1 MAASAVDFSALVSGA
16 EETDEKVTRNTTRKS
31 EHNPLKELV
40 AKAKASGKA
49 MTLPPVPGNQVAE
62 IVTWIRLAAK
72 DAGHGVKFE
81 LPKDY
86 ATKKSVSVKF
96 ETGDKRAYSPRESAT
111 KVECPVCHNS
121 VVKTSDNK
129 LRVHGPRD
137 NRCKGS
143 GQAA

>member
-1 MAASAVDFSALVSGA
+1 MAASTVDFASLVSGA
-16 EETDEKVTRNTTRKS
+16 KETDEKVTRNTTRKGAA
-31 EHNPLKELV
+31 NPMTELV
-40 AKAKASGKA
+40 AKTHASKAT

-62 IVTWIRLAAK
+62 IVSWIRLAAK

-96 ETGDKRAYSPRESAT
+96 ETGSKRAYTQRESAV

-121 VVKTSDNK
+121 VVKTGAGT
-129 LRVHGPRD
+129 LRVHGPQKA
-137 NRCKGS
+137 RCAGS